1 MPTFGADAPGFVKI
15 RYSGITIPHT
25 CKFHVKFSGTP
36 VPGEEP
42 NLETLSGGTVGF
54 IAGVTDFVDLAFQS
68 QFNADTTFGFA
79 DIYATDEDTGLS
91 TFIYTMNL
99 ALVGSNAAEN
109 VPLVEGVWVFKSTA
123 GKPVKIYTMEGVYA
137 ADARNIGVVPGDE
150 RQDMIDYILS
160 DDNIVYGRTDAWP
173 LAFQTFTSKENDVLR
188 RRSVLSSL

>member
-1 MPTFGADAPGFVKI
+1 MPTFGVDAPGIVKV

-25 CKFHVKFSGTP
+25 CTFHVKFSGTP

-42 NLETLSGGTVGF
+42 NLETLGGGTVGF
-54 IAGVTDFVDLAFQS
+54 IAGVTDFVDLAYQS

-79 DIYATDEDTGLS
+79 DVYAIDEETGLR
-91 TFIYTMNL
+91 TFIFTMNL
-99 ALVGSNAAEN
+99 ALTGSNAAEN
-109 VPLVEGVWVFKSTA
+109 VPLVEGVWVFKSSA

-137 ADARNIGVVPGDE
+137 ADVRNIGVVPADE

-188 RRSVLSSL
+188 KRSILSSL